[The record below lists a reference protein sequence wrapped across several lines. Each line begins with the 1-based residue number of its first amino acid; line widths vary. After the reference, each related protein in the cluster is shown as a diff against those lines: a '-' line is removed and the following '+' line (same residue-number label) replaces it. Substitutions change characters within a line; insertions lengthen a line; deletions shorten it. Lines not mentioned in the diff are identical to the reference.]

1 MLISGE
7 KYTFIKLNE
16 ELLLKEEGSIKKV
29 NVQIHGDNI
38 FAGLQSWQSKG
49 RNKLLLSIPTAGM
62 VMYSTL
68 N

>member
-38 FAGLQSWQSKG
+38 FAGLQS
-49 RNKLLLSIPTAGM
+49 
-62 VMYSTL
+62 
-68 N
+68 